1 MNKKTR
7 VLITDDNRHF
17 CTILKEIIEKDSSY
31 DVVGVAHDGVTAL
44 ELIQMQQPDMVI
56 LDIIMP
62 MLDGLGVLE
71 KCRAMELD
79 KKPQFIVMS
88 AVGHDDITFRAINLG
103 ASYYVVKPF
112 DMVEFMRRLKQFA
125 AGKEPEPVSYK
136 KINKESTEDLVSYEL
151 RDFGV
156 PIHIKGYQYILDS
169 VVIVLNDPASLG
181 KVTKAIYPPIAQR
194 HDTTPSR
201 VERSIRNAIDLTFA
215 RGNQISLRKS
225 YKLDEQPDRKITNS
239 EFIAVIAERI
249 RQNLK

>member
-1 MNKKTR
+1 MKKKTR

-17 CTILKEIIEKDSSY
+17 CTILKEIIEKDPTY
-31 DVVGVAHDGVTAL
+31 EVVGVNHEGVSAL
-44 ELIQMQQPDMVI
+44 ETIQQQQPDLVI

-71 KCRAMELD
+71 KCRAMSLE

-112 DMVEFMRRLKQFA
+112 DMVEFMRRMKQFV
-125 AGKEPEPVSYK
+125 AGKEPEPAHYRLM
-136 KINKESTEDLVSYEL
+136 NQNTMEDLVTSHL
-151 RDFGV
+151 RDCGV
-156 PIHIKGYQYILDS
+156 PMHVKGYQYIYDS
-169 VVIVLNDPASLG
+169 VLIVLKDPATLG
-181 KVTKAIYPPIAQR
+181 KVTKAIYPPIAEL

-215 RGNQISLRKS
+215 RGNQGSLSRLF
-225 YKLDEQPDRKITNS
+225 KLEEPLDRKIANS
-239 EFIAVIAERI
+239 EFIAAIAEKI
-249 RQNLK
+249 RQELK

>member
-17 CTILKEIIEKDSSY
+17 CTILKEIIEKDSGY
-31 DVVGVAHDGVTAL
+31 EVVGVAHDGVSAL
-44 ELIQMQQPDMVI
+44 ELIQLQSPDLVI

-71 KCRAMELD
+71 KCRNMTQET
-79 KKPQFIVMS
+79 KPQFIVMS

-112 DMVEFMRRLKQFA
+112 DMVEFMRRMKQFV
-125 AGKEPEPVSYK
+125 AGKEPEPTGYK
-136 KINKESTEDLVSYEL
+136 RPSRQNMEDLVTGEL
-151 RDFGV
+151 HEFGV
-156 PIHIKGYQYILDS
+156 PMHIKGYQYILDS
-169 VVIVLNDPASLG
+169 ILIVLKDPSSLG
-181 KVTKAIYPPIAQR
+181 KVTKAIYPPIADQ

-215 RGNQISLRKS
+215 RGNQNQLRKL
-225 YKLDEQPDRKITNS
+225 YKLDEQPDKKIANS

-249 RQNLK
+249 RQTMK

>member
-1 MNKKTR
+1 MSKKTR

-17 CTILKEIIEKDSSY
+17 CTILKEIIEKDGSFE
-31 DVVGVAHDGVTAL
+31 VVGIAHDGVTAL
-44 ELIQMQQPDMVI
+44 ELIQLQSPDMVI

-71 KCRAMELD
+71 KCRNMAPG
-79 KKPQFIVMS
+79 KRPQFIVMS

-125 AGKEPEPVSYK
+125 AGNEPEPVSYK
-136 KINKESTEDLVSYEL
+136 RISKESNEDLVTCEL

-156 PIHIKGYQYILDS
+156 PMHIKGYQYILDS
-169 VVIVLNDPASLG
+169 VLIVLKDPATLG
-181 KVTKAIYPPIAQR
+181 KVTKAIYPPIAQL

-215 RGNQISLRKS
+215 RGNLNCLRKY

-239 EFIAVIAERI
+239 EFIAVIAEKI

>member
-31 DVVGVAHDGVTAL
+31 EVVGVAHDGVSAL
-44 ELIQMQQPDMVI
+44 ELIQMQSPDMVI

-71 KCRAMELD
+71 KCKNMD
-79 KKPQFIVMS
+79 PQKKPQFIVMS

-125 AGKEPEPVSYK
+125 AGKEPEPSHYK
-136 KINKESTEDLVSYEL
+136 KINTESMEDLVSSEL

-156 PIHIKGYQYILDS
+156 PMHIKGYQYISDS
-169 VVIVLNDPASLG
+169 VLIVLKDPSTLG
-181 KVTKAIYPPIAQR
+181 KVTKAIYPPIAEL

-215 RGNQISLRKS
+215 RGNQIVLRKL
-225 YKLDEQPDRKITNS
+225 YKLDDQPDKKIANS
-239 EFIAVIAERI
+239 EFIAVIAEKI
-249 RQNLK
+249 RQHLK

>member
-1 MNKKTR
+1 MTTKTR

-17 CTILKEIIEKDSSY
+17 CTILKEIIEKDTSY
-31 DVVGVAHDGVTAL
+31 EVIGVAHDGISAL
-44 ELIQMQQPDMVI
+44 EMIERDKPNLVI

-71 KCRAMELD
+71 KCKDME

-112 DMVEFMRRLKQFA
+112 DMVEFMRRMKQFV
-125 AGKEPEPVSYK
+125 AGSEPEPAHFRRINNESMEDRVSYQ
-136 KINKESTEDLVSYEL
+136 L

-156 PIHIKGYQYILDS
+156 PMHIKGYQYILDS
-169 VVIVLNDPASLG
+169 IMIVIKDPATLS
-181 KVTKAIYPPIAQR
+181 KVTKAIYPPIAQM

-215 RGNQISLRKS
+215 RGNQASLSKF
-225 YKLDEQPDRKITNS
+225 YKLDETSDRKVANS
-239 EFIAVIAERI
+239 EFIAVIAEKI
-249 RQNLK
+249 RQDLKS

>member
-1 MNKKTR
+1 MSKKTR

-17 CTILKEIIEKDSSY
+17 CTILKEIIEKDGSY
-31 DVVGVAHDGVTAL
+31 EVIGVAHDGVTAL
-44 ELIQMQQPDMVI
+44 EIIHMQRPDMVI

-71 KCRAMELD
+71 KCRTMD
-79 KKPQFIVMS
+79 SDQKPQFIVMS

-103 ASYYVVKPF
+103 AAYYVVKPF

-125 AGKEPEPVSYK
+125 AGKEPEPASYK
-136 KINKESTEDLVSYEL
+136 RINRESTEDLVTYEL
-151 RDFGV
+151 RDIGV
-156 PIHIKGYQYILDS
+156 PVHIKGYQYILDS
-169 VVIVLNDPASLG
+169 VVIVLKDPATLG
-181 KVTKAIYPPIAQR
+181 KVTKAIYPPIADR

-215 RGNQISLRKS
+215 RGNQVRLRKS

-239 EFIAVIAERI
+239 EFIAVIAEKI
-249 RQNLK
+249 RQSLK

>member
-1 MNKKTR
+1 MNNKTR

-17 CTILKEIIEKDSSY
+17 CTILKEIIEKDGSY
-31 DVVGVAHDGVTAL
+31 DVVGVAHDGVSAL
-44 ELIQMQQPDMVI
+44 ELINQLSPDMVI

-71 KCRAMELD
+71 KCRNMEPS

-125 AGKEPEPVSYK
+125 AGKEPEPTQYRRISP
-136 KINKESTEDLVSYEL
+136 ESMEDLVSNEL

-156 PIHIKGYQYILDS
+156 PMHIKGYQYIMDS
-169 VVIVLNDPASLG
+169 VLIVLKDPSTLG
-181 KVTKAIYPPIAQR
+181 KVTKAIYPPIAEQR
-194 HDTTPSR
+194 DTTASR

-215 RGNQISLRKS
+215 RGNQTSLRKTF
-225 YKLDEQPDRKITNS
+225 KLDEQPDKKIANS
-239 EFIAVIAERI
+239 EFIAVIAEKI
-249 RQNLK
+249 RHEMK